1 MKASIKNT
9 NLPYRGEPTKA
20 VYKKPVVGDVSK
32 YLRVELPCQYN
43 PRPAPIT
50 KPRKPVKKA
59 VPPKPRKNMQKAVGI
74 LFFVSWLLCGCGV
87 ETMLDHPAVGAVTL
101 SALIV
106 VIACAMVL
114 SGKEYD
120 E

>member
-9 NLPYRGEPTKA
+9 NLPYRGEPTKS

-43 PRPAPIT
+43 PRPAPIP

-59 VPPKPRKNMQKAVGI
+59 TCP
-74 LFFVSWLLCGCGV
+74 
-87 ETMLDHPAVGAVTL
+87 TTVTSL
-101 SALIV
+101 RRFA
-106 VIACAMVL
+106 AR
-114 SGKEYD
+114 
-120 E
+120 